1 MEGFANK
8 IKKAIDNLTINDVSK
23 LKSSR
28 YTKNIKV
35 VGKGCIR
42 CFSVTAPKNLYSGN
56 LILIIDEEKTFT
68 FPVDINNGSLF
79 FFETLS
85 YLVLNEKIPFNRS
98 FEFKID
104 IDAVVGGTVFYTL
117 E

>member
-1 MEGFANK
+1 MEGFVNK

-28 YTKNIKV
+28 YAKNIKV

-42 CFSVTAPKNLYSGN
+42 CFSVTAPKNLYGGN
-56 LILIIDEEKTFT
+56 ITLIIDGEKTFT
-68 FPVDINNGSLF
+68 FPVDINKGSLF

-98 FEFKID
+98 FEFKLD
-104 IDAVVGGTVFYTL
+104 VDAIVGGTVFYTL

>member
-1 MEGFANK
+1 MEGFVNK
-8 IKKAIDNLTINDVSK
+8 IKKAIDKLTINDVSK

-28 YTKNIKV
+28 YTKNIKA

-42 CFSVTAPKNLYSGN
+42 SFSVTAPKNLYSGN
-56 LILIIDEEKTFT
+56 LTLIIDEEKTFT
-68 FPVDINNGSLF
+68 FPVNINNGSFF

-85 YLVLNEKIPFNRS
+85 YLVLNEKISFNRS

>member
-1 MEGFANK
+1 MKGLINK
-8 IKKAIDNLTINDVSK
+8 ISKLLDNLNISDVSK

-35 VGKGCIR
+35 IGKGCIR
-42 CFSVTAPKNLYSGN
+42 SFSVTAPKNLYGGS
-56 LILIIDEEKTFT
+56 LTLIIDEVKIFT
-68 FPVDINNGSLF
+68 FPVDINNGSLY

-85 YLVLNEKIPFNRS
+85 YLVLNEKIPFERS
-98 FEFKID
+98 FEFKLD
-104 IDAVVGGTVFYTL
+104 VDAIVGGTVFYTL

>member
-1 MEGFANK
+1 MKGLINK
-8 IKKAIDNLTINDVSK
+8 ISKLLDNLNISDVSK

-35 VGKGCIR
+35 IGKGCIR
-42 CFSVTAPKNLYSGN
+42 SFSVTAPKNLYGGN
-56 LILIIDEEKTFT
+56 LTLIIDDVKVFT
-68 FPVDINNGSLF
+68 FPVDINNGSLY

-85 YLVLNEKIPFNRS
+85 YLVLNEKIPFERS
-98 FEFKID
+98 FEFKLD
-104 IDAVVGGTVFYTL
+104 VDAIVGGTVFYTI